1 MSQPGLEPRAG
12 RCVGFGEWATGGT
25 QVTSVLAVHGVGFN
39 VGPSNISS
47 ATQGRITK
55 AGSMKSLVCPGYV
68 PKRLCL
74 PVWV

>member
-1 MSQPGLEPRAG
+1 MSQPVLEPRAG
-12 RCVGFGEWATGGT
+12 RCVGFGEWAAGGT
-25 QVTSVLAVHGVGFN
+25 QVPSVLAVPGVGFS

-47 ATQGRITK
+47 ATQGRITR
-55 AGSMKSLVCPGYV
+55 AGSTKSLVCPGYV